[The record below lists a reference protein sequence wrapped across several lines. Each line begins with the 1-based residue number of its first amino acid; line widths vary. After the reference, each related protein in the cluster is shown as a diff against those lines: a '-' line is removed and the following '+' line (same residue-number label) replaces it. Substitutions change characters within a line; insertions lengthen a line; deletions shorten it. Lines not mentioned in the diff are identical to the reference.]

1 MDTIKIGK
9 FIRECRKNKNLTQKQ
24 LADKLFVEP
33 KTISKWETGNGL
45 PDVSLMK
52 DLCNELD
59 IFLSELFIGEYVK
72 DESYELITE
81 QILLNEFE
89 KELIRNKK
97 NLIGEILI
105 GCAFIAAVI
114 TLILF
119 AGFAAPIDTYL
130 KIILIVLALFFIVVG
145 IIGLIILGANIGYF
159 ECAECHERFIPSV
172 KDYTFGL
179 HKLKK
184 ES

>member
-45 PDVSLMK
+45 PDVSIMK

-59 IFLSELFIGEYVK
+59 ISLSELFIGEYVK

-89 KELIRNKK
+89 KERIRNKK

-105 GCAFIAAVI
+105 GCAFIVVVI

-119 AGFAAPIDTYL
+119 AGFAPIATYL
-130 KIILIVLALFFIVVG
+130 KIILV
-145 IIGLIILGANIGYF
+145 
-159 ECAECHERFIPSV
+159 S
-172 KDYTFGL
+172 
-179 HKLKK
+179 
-184 ES
+184 

>member
-59 IFLSELFIGEYVK
+59 ISLS
-72 DESYELITE
+72 
-81 QILLNEFE
+81 
-89 KELIRNKK
+89 
-97 NLIGEILI
+97 
-105 GCAFIAAVI
+105 
-114 TLILF
+114 
-119 AGFAAPIDTYL
+119 
-130 KIILIVLALFFIVVG
+130 
-145 IIGLIILGANIGYF
+145 
-159 ECAECHERFIPSV
+159 
-172 KDYTFGL
+172 
-179 HKLKK
+179 
-184 ES
+184 